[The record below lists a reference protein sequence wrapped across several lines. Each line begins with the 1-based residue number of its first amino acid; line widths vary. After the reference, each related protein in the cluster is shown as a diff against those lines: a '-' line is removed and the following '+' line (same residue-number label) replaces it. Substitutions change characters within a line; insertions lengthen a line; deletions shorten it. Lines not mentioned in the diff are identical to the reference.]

1 MKHATDKALEL
12 LEDLLER
19 VRARDGLKEKSG
31 GVFYRKSRAF
41 LHFHE
46 DPTGLYADLRVTGE
60 FERYPVNTDSE
71 RAALLAEIDR
81 ACKREDATP

>member
-1 MKHATDKALEL
+1 MKHASRQTLEQLTTL
-12 LEDLLER
+12 LTQISAVSGL
-19 VRARDGLKEKSG
+19 RARSL
-31 GVFYRKSRAF
+31 GVFYFKSKPF